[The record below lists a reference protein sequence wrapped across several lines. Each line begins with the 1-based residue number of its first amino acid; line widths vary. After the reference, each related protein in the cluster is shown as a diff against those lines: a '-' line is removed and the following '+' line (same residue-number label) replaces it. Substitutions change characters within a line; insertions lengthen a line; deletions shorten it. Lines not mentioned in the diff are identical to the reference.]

1 MSKVYIRVGENG
13 QMPTYASEFSAGAD
27 LYVSADCVIRP
38 GESKV
43 LPMDFVMAL
52 EPDVEAQVRP
62 RSGLSLKTT
71 LRVPNAPGTIDSD
84 YRNEVG
90 VIVENTFDEFRLL
103 NTLRDAEKRAKFLE
117 EHREVSY
124 AEYLARVDGAESGDS
139 ANSAGRAE
147 VTAIAAVVGEL
158 PESFRAK
165 TLFVDENGN
174 PAGTI
179 YLKKGER
186 IAQMVLAKYVKAE
199 FVAHDAPE
207 KIGEDRGGG
216 FGHSG
221 V

>member
-1 MSKVYIRVGENG
+1 L
-13 QMPTYASEFSAGAD
+13 PTYASEFSAGAD

-38 GESKV
+38 GECKV
-43 LPMDFVMAL
+43 LLMDFVMAL

-62 RSGLSLKTT
+62 RSGLSLKTS
-71 LRVPNAPGTIDSD
+71 LRVANAPGTIDSD

-103 NTLRDAEKRAKFLE
+103 NILRDGEKRAAFLK
-117 EHREVSY
+117 EHREISY
-124 AEYLARVDGAESGDS
+124 AEYLSGDDGETTGES
-139 ANSAGRAE
+139 E
-147 VTAIAAVVGEL
+147 VL
-158 PESFRAK
+158 PESFK
-165 TLFVDENGN
+165 NKYLFVDANGN

-186 IAQMVLAKYVKAE
+186 IAQMVLAKYASAK
-199 FVAHDAPE
+199 FVPHDAPE
-207 KIGEDRGGG
+207 KIGKDRGGG

>member
-1 MSKVYIRVGENG
+1 MSKVYIKVGENG
-13 QMPTYASEFSAGAD
+13 QLPTYASEFSAGAD

-38 GESKV
+38 GECKV

-62 RSGLSLKTT
+62 RSGLSLKTS
-71 LRVPNAPGTIDSD
+71 LRVANAPGTIDSD

-103 NTLRDAEKRAKFLE
+103 NILRDGEKRATFLK
-117 EHREVSY
+117 EHREISY
-124 AEYLARVDGAESGDS
+124 AEYLAGAD
-139 ANSAGRAE
+139 
-147 VTAIAAVVGEL
+147 L
-158 PESFRAK
+158 PESFKSK
-165 TLFVDENGN
+165 TLFVDGQGN

-186 IAQMVLAKYVKAE
+186 IAQMVLAKYASAE
-199 FVAHDAPE
+199 FVPHDAPE
-207 KIGEDRGGG
+207 KIGKDRGGG